1 MLQGS
6 GQERQ
11 QKSVPPTD
19 TAKDTE
25 GLKEL
30 IAKLRWAGMDSDADR
45 LCHELEARAP
55 ADCLVPGPLETD

>member
-6 GQERQ
+6 GEGRKQNTVSPED
-11 QKSVPPTD
+11 TD
-19 TAKDTE
+19 

-30 IAKLRWAGMDSDADR
+30 IAKLRWAGMDGEADK
-45 LCHELEARAP
+45 LCHELETRAP

>member
-11 QKSVPPTD
+11 QKPVLPN
-19 TAKDTE
+19 DTE
-25 GLKEL
+25 ALKEL